1 MLDYSGK
8 KPERSSGRRNSAFLL
23 LQLNASNL
31 QWSWSCLKVELNF
44 DRFFQDLCPPSIAK
58 LPNKVSLINML
69 LNCGVKAQLVTLN
82 FLRTA
87 TSTSMTQ
94 FCFHL
99 RQLLPKRMFRYQ
111 TSTETGFV
119 EEKREF
125 NNQQTNFKL
134 LIWNRRARKF
144 QLIFRWDRQG
154 RNGGQFSGYVTISSS
169 FQIAAVSVTTAWGE
183 KKLVTMGTVR
193 HNKKRVHSWTLV
205 AKDKLV
211 SLSYKYDPKYCSN
224 VKF

>member
-1 MLDYSGK
+1 M
-8 KPERSSGRRNSAFLL
+8 
-23 LQLNASNL
+23 
-31 QWSWSCLKVELNF
+31 VLNF
-44 DRFFQDLCPPSIAK
+44 DRFFQDLCSPSIAK

-69 LNCGVKAQLVTLN
+69 LNCGVKAQLVTLD

-87 TSTSMTQ
+87 TPTSMIQ
-94 FCFHL
+94 FCFSVSL
-99 RQLLPKRMFRYQ
+99 TPVITK
-111 TSTETGFV
+111 
-119 EEKREF
+119 
-125 NNQQTNFKL
+125 
-134 LIWNRRARKF
+134 A
-144 QLIFRWDRQG
+144 
-154 RNGGQFSGYVTISSS
+154 YVSISDVYYS